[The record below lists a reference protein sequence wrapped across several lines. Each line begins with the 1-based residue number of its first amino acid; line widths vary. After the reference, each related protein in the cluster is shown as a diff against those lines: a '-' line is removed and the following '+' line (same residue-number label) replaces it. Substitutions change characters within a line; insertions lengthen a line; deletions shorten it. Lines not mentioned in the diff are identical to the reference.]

1 MLRRADRNNMAQIH
15 LDSICNHFATAMYTL
30 YYFPGNASMAPHMV
44 LEEIGAPYELA
55 LVDRSVDE
63 HKSPRYLKLN
73 PAGLIP
79 VLIDGDLVLTEAAAI
94 CLHLADRHADAM
106 LAPPL
111 GTNDRAQL
119 YKWLMYLT
127 NTLQAELITYY
138 YPYRLGGKPATE
150 IVQANAESRAGKM
163 LDLIEHH
170 LAYNGGPWM
179 LGDQYS
185 IVDPY
190 LLMLARWTRGFAHPA
205 RARPAL
211 AKFLAAMAGRPAV
224 QRSFSQE
231 SLQPPWF

>member
-1 MLRRADRNNMAQIH
+1 
-15 LDSICNHFATAMYTL
+15 MYTL
-30 YYFPGNASMAPHMV
+30 YYFPSNASLAPHMV

-55 LVDRSVDE
+55 LVDRNNNE
-63 HKSPRYLKLN
+63 HKNARYLKLN
-73 PAGLIP
+73 PSGLIP

-94 CLHLADRHADAM
+94 CLHLADRHADAR

-111 GTNDRAQL
+111 GSNDRAQL
-119 YKWLMYLT
+119 YKWLMYLS

-138 YPYRLGGKPATE
+138 YPDRLGGKTSAE
-150 IVQANAESRAGKM
+150 IVQASAEARIGKM

-170 LAYNGGPWM
+170 LAYSGGPWM
-179 LGDQYS
+179 LGAQYT

-190 LLMLARWTRGFAHPA
+190 LMMLARWTRGFAHPA

-224 QRSFSQE
+224 QRTFSQE